1 MINNVEIAN
10 GDMIAMAKV
19 VNENTVNLDKRLNQL
34 IKETD
39 LCLSHLD
46 DRINNVV
53 DTSNKAF
60 SKVAKNLKN
69 CRKGLLC
76 CALGGLLVNLVV
88 GAHTKELGSI
98 ERRLRALEDEKIKKD
113 FYGSDDEDFLK

>member
-19 VNENTVNLDKRLNQL
+19 VNENTVNLDKKLNQL

-39 LCLSHLD
+39 LCLSD
-46 DRINNVV
+46 IDNRINNVV
-53 DTSNKAF
+53 TSSNKSF
-60 SKVAKNLKN
+60 DKVVKVINKH
-69 CRKGLLC
+69 RKGCLLLSFC
-76 CALGGLLVNLVV
+76 VLGIDLIVI
-88 GAHTKELGSI
+88 AHTKELGSI
-98 ERRLRALEDEKIKKD
+98 ERRLRALEDEKTKKD

>member
-10 GDMIAMAKV
+10 GDMITMAKV
-19 VNENTVNLDKRLNQL
+19 VNENTVALDKKLNQL

-39 LCLSHLD
+39 MCLSHID

-53 DTSNKAF
+53 TSSNKSF
-60 SKVAKNLKN
+60 DKVVKNLKN
-69 CRKGLLC
+69 CRKGLFC

-98 ERRLRALEDEKIKKD
+98 ERRLRALEDEKTKKD
-113 FYGSDDEDFLK
+113 FYGSDDEDSLK